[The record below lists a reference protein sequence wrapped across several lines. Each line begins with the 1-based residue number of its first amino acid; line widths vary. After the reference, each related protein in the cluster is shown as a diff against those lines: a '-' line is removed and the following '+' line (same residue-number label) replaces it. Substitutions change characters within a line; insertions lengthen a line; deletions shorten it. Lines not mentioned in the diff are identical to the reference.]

1 MIHFFN
7 LIRWKNLALIALV
20 QILIKY
26 ALLNPLKADYGLAT
40 ALSTSGFVV
49 LLFATLFIAAAG
61 YIINDI
67 EDIEADLIN
76 KPQKIIIDKYI
87 SEKTATTL
95 FFIFNFTGVILGFAL
110 AYGLEKSGF
119 FVIFVLASA
128 ILYMYSTFLKHI
140 LLVGNSIVAAL
151 IGISILLVG
160 IFDLLPVMSLEN
172 RGTQV
177 FFLKLILDYAIFAF
191 LINFL
196 RELVK
201 DVEDIDGD
209 YKMGVKSLPIVLGKE
224 RAKMI
229 IFGLSFVPLFTVIFY
244 LINNLYKQPLAIG
257 YVLLTIIAPLIYTT
271 LKLFSAKQKKDFTHI
286 SAVLK
291 IVMLMGILSL
301 LLFQFMLL
309 K

>member
-229 IFGLSFVPLFTVIFY
+229 IFGLSLVPLFTVIFY